1 MNETALIAP
10 TIKGRTIKTMEKMGF
25 LQKLSLIMMLVMMM
39 LNIYKYYFVITVHS
53 VKISIHFAYWLTFA
67 IHFDSFI
74 TLLTL
79 AITTGGFF
87 NELNEYFANND

>member
-10 TIKGRTIKTMEKMGF
+10 TIKGRTIKTMEK
-25 LQKLSLIMMLVMMM
+25 QKLSLIMMLVMMM

-87 NELNEYFANND
+87 NELNEYFANNE